1 MSFSAD
7 LSKFVNKAT
16 GNVEQVVRSVVL
28 ELGTRIIMRNPVGDA
43 KYWKTKYPPKGYVG
57 GRSRAN
63 WQYGFGQMPTN
74 VLEIV
79 DKTGAATIKSLT
91 SGVMGAPAA
100 GVHWIANNV
109 DYIQPLEEGWSKN
122 QAPNGMVR
130 VTVME
135 FERLV
140 REEANNVK

>member
-7 LSKFVNKAT
+7 LSKFVTKAT
-16 GNVEQVVRSVVL
+16 GKVEQVVRSVVL
-28 ELGTRIIMRNPVGDA
+28 ELGTRIIMRNPVGDV

-100 GVHWIANNV
+100 GIHWIANNV
-109 DYIQPLEEGWSKN
+109 DYIQPLEEGWSRN

>member
-1 MSFSAD
+1 MSFTVD
-7 LSKFVNKAT
+7 LSRFVDKAT
-16 GNVEQVVRSVVL
+16 GKVDRVVRAVVID
-28 ELGTRIIMRNPVGDA
+28 LGTRIIMRNPVGDT

-100 GVHWIANNV
+100 GIHWIANNV
-109 DYIQPLEEGWSKN
+109 EYIQPLEEGWSKN